1 MEIWERDTPGVLELP
16 SGRRIRGRGLRH
28 PFPQA
33 DPAPTYG
40 LYLLGSPPPPH
51 NWPSRWVRWPDF
63 RLPKDRRDAREAF
76 TEAWRR
82 AGEERVEVAC
92 GGGRGRTGTALACL
106 AVLDG
111 VPADEAVE
119 FVRRN
124 YHKGAVETPWQSRY
138 VRRF

>member
-16 SGRRIRGRGLRH
+16 SGRRIRGRGLRN
-28 PFPQA
+28 PFPET
-33 DPAPTYG
+33 DPTPTYG
-40 LYLLGSPPPPH
+40 LYLLGSPPPPP

-76 TEAWRR
+76 TEAWHR

-124 YHKGAVETPWQSRY
+124 YHRGAVETPWQSGY